1 MSLTRFVLP
10 GLMLGLVLSLTPSVA
25 KATPVVSGVVLG
37 NLGSSGTD
45 LTDISDTNNV
55 INPSGSTTNSIVQL
69 AQGFNT
75 GASGF
80 GAGNSLLLSSVNAVF
95 GNNAASPLSVT
106 AKLYS
111 NNGSNNPGTL
121 LTTSVAQSVPGSSG
135 ASLYTFDFSQYSLTA
150 STSYWVVFDQAVS
163 WFTVQDTNGNGV
175 NPTIQNA
182 LSPATNNFSY
192 VGARRKNGLGNW
204 APSGSNFAA
213 ATSSAFSVN
222 VVPEP
227 STYAMAGIGA
237 GLVGLARIRR
247 RMR

>member
-25 KATPVVSGVVLG
+25 KAAVVSGVVLG

-45 LTDISDTNNV
+45 LTDLSDTNNI
-55 INPSGSTTNSIVQL
+55 INPAGSTTGSIKAL

-80 GAGNSLLLSSVNAVF
+80 GTGNSLLLSSVNAVF
-95 GNNAASPLSVT
+95 GNNSASPLSVT

-121 LTTSVAQSVPGSSG
+121 LTTSIAQSVAASSG
-135 ASLYTFDFSQYSLTA
+135 ATLYTFDFSNFALSA
-150 STSYWVVFDQAVS
+150 STKYWVVFDQAVS
-163 WFTVQDTNGNGV
+163 WFTVQDVNGFGV
-175 NPTIQNA
+175 DPSIQNA

-192 VGARRKNGLGNW
+192 VGARRLNGLSNW
-204 APSGSNFAA
+204 SPSGANFNP

-237 GLVGLARIRR
+237 GLVGLAQIRR

>member
-1 MSLTRFVLP
+1 MSLTRFALP

-25 KATPVVSGVVLG
+25 KAVPVSTVVLG
-37 NLGSSGTD
+37 NLGASGTD
-45 LTDISDTNNV
+45 LTDLSDTNNI
-55 INPSGSTTNSIVQL
+55 INPTGTTAGSIVQL

-80 GAGNSLLLSSVNAVF
+80 GAANSLLLNSVNAVF
-95 GNNAASPLSVT
+95 GNASASPLNVT

-111 NNGSNNPGTL
+111 NNGSGNPGSL
-121 LTTSVAQSVPGSSG
+121 LATSAAQSVSATSG
-135 ASLYTFDFSQYSLTA
+135 ANLYTFDFSQYALTA

-163 WFTVQDTNGNGV
+163 WFTVQDVNGNGV

-192 VGARRKNGLGNW
+192 VGSRRKNGLGNW
-204 APSGSNFAA
+204 SPSGSSFAV
-213 ATSSAFSVN
+213 ATSNAFSVN

-237 GLVGLARIRR
+237 GLVGLAQLRR